1 LAIPVFII
9 IRLFTSLPFA
19 RFLLKNRITMVG
31 TLNSNRRGIPQEMKT
46 MKDRPDG
53 DYKVMYE
60 EDGKVSIHS
69 WLVNNKKGTY
79 MGIIC

>member
-1 LAIPVFII
+1 
-9 IRLFTSLPFA
+9 
-19 RFLLKNRITMVG
+19 MVG

-69 WLVNNKKGTY
+69 WLVNTKKGTY